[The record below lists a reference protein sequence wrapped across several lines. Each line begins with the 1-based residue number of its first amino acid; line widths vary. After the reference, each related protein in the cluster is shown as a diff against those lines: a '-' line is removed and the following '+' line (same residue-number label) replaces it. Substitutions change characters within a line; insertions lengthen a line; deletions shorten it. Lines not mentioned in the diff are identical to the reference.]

1 MAKKQQVSYSPNTS
15 LIAGAR
21 TVAESEAMMQSAG
34 GAAFAEGFTGAVLT
48 GIEEQAKSKAKMDA
62 YASMVKLPDNIS
74 MVDETNRPEIFKFVQ
89 QTRANV
95 VQLAKAYEKTKDQ
108 NILDELQM
116 EKAKIVNLN
125 NQLMNYANEAREYMT
140 ASDKNQIARGKS
152 FDYKKYDN
160 IYSKNST
167 FNIDSD
173 GNIGFVTDGTYD
185 KWNDV
190 AGRWNVKN
198 NTWGLSLLDLD
209 NTIVNSAKKGGRFDE
224 TGVYNNTT
232 ALFNQMGTEEVQV
245 ALEQDVTG
253 DAYENLSF
261 EAIWSGGKMDSK
273 YYEGFDGFKN
283 QDGTYNSDWM
293 FNDENVKQA
302 TNLMAKYTTDVLK
315 TRHNANYIDPNARPT
330 RTTASY
336 ILESQSKASTINNV
350 INDGITLEGL
360 QSIAIDPKLSREI
373 QSLDDGTFQIIDSQG
388 QPTII
393 DPKKPEQ
400 ARSILYNL
408 SKVRSSDRI
417 SGKKL
422 LDE

>member
-1 MAKKQQVSYSPNTS
+1 
-15 LIAGAR
+15 
-21 TVAESEAMMQSAG
+21 
-34 GAAFAEGFTGAVLT
+34 
-48 GIEEQAKSKAKMDA
+48 
-62 YASMVKLPDNIS
+62 
-74 MVDETNRPEIFKFVQ
+74 
-89 QTRANV
+89 
-95 VQLAKAYEKTKDQ
+95 
-108 NILDELQM
+108 
-116 EKAKIVNLN
+116 
-125 NQLMNYANEAREYMT
+125 
-140 ASDKNQIARGKS
+140 
-152 FDYKKYDN
+152 
-160 IYSKNST
+160 KNST

-173 GNIGFVTDGTYD
+173 GNIGFITDGIYD

-209 NTIVNSAKKGGRFDE
+209 NTIVNSAKKGGSFDE